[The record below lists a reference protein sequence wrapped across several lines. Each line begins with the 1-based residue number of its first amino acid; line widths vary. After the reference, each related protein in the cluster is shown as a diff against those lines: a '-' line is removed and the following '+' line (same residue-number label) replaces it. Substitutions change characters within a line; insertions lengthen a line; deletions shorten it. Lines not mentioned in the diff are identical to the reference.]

1 MLEIKYIY
9 HLDEDKPVNEYTIRN
24 GSYRLSVLNLGAQ
37 VTKII
42 VPNKD
47 DKLENIT
54 LRYHDYKLYKNNE
67 YNIGCLID
75 TDKFI
80 NGNDYF
86 IDYYF
91 NCEILEN
98 SLKFTY
104 EEDDKYINIIFTLNE
119 NELIIEY
126 QNNLQLNLSHI
137 MFFNLSGNLKEDVLK
152 HQFHYNNEL
161 INFAQKIPSFSLLDN
176 SEKQG
181 ILSLELLD
189 NGINI
194 TVKLYQPLIYYSYGN
209 YFNEQFFVNKGIV
222 AKEYIGIGLLL
233 FDKKQNK
240 VCIALNR

>member
-104 EEDDKYINIIFTLNE
+104 EEDDKYINIIFTL
-119 NELIIEY
+119 
-126 QNNLQLNLSHI
+126 
-137 MFFNLSGNLKEDVLK
+137 MK
-152 HQFHYNNEL
+152 
-161 INFAQKIPSFSLLDN
+161 
-176 SEKQG
+176 
-181 ILSLELLD
+181 
-189 NGINI
+189 
-194 TVKLYQPLIYYSYGN
+194 
-209 YFNEQFFVNKGIV
+209 
-222 AKEYIGIGLLL
+222 
-233 FDKKQNK
+233 
-240 VCIALNR
+240 